1 MDIFFNDNGDGG
13 NVSLVGGDLKGDGT
27 LFTAVYLSLFGGDS
41 FSNVYETYESDND
54 FEESLNQPITAK
66 NLKNI
71 ETKGKKALEWLIAEG
86 VAESIQVSARGNIN
100 EKINVD
106 ITIQEP
112 EGIEFSY
119 AVIWQNE
126 KYYLKAI

>member
-1 MDIFFNDNGDGG
+1 M
-13 NVSLVGGDLKGDGT
+13 
-27 LFTAVYLSLFGGDS
+27 
-41 FSNVYETYESDND
+41 
-54 FEESLNQPITAK
+54 TAK

-86 VAESIQVSARGNIN
+86 VAESIQVSARGDIN

-126 KYYLKAI
+126 K